1 MGLVLGELAAEV
13 LARLQRN
20 AWRLATAESCTGGLV
35 GHLLTEVPGSSA
47 SYIGGVIAYDN
58 AVKRGVLGVSAQ
70 TLQVVGAVSE
80 ACAVEMAA
88 GARQLFGAE
97 VAVSTTGIAGP
108 GGGTA
113 EKPVGLVYVAV
124 AAPTGNRCER
134 YIFDGNRSDNK
145 NQAARRG
152 LELILELL
160 GTPNTQARN
169 I

>member
-1 MGLVLGELAAEV
+1 MGRVLGELAAEV
-13 LARLQRN
+13 LAALQVTR
-20 AWRLATAESCTGGLV
+20 WRLATAESCTGGLV
-35 GHLLTEVPGSSA
+35 GHLLTEVPGSST
-47 SYIGGVIAYDN
+47 SYVGGVIAYHN
-58 AVKRGVLGVSAQ
+58 AVKHLVLGVSAQ
-70 TLQVVGAVSE
+70 TLEAAGAVSE

-88 GARQLFGAE
+88 GARRLLGAE

-108 GGGTA
+108 GGGTM

-124 AAPTGNRCER
+124 VAPTGSRCER

-160 GTPNTQARN
+160 GTPNR
-169 I
+169 